1 MLLTLAM
8 AVGLAVI
15 LFAFAPSAAAHALPV
30 KTDPSPRELLQAP
43 PSRVIIQFS
52 ENVNP
57 QVASIRVLDQ
67 ARRPVDS
74 NDTQVDPTD
83 AHIVSVSLP
92 LLKSGTYTVVWRVQS
107 ADDGHV
113 SSGSYYFLIARADG
127 SAPPAPTGGANGGV
141 DDASTAILDGPSFFQ
156 AIATWIALALL
167 TVWVGG
173 LIWETWILN
182 PATTRDSDLAAATQA
197 AVRRFRALIPTVLGL
212 LVIADVGVVVAQAAG
227 LAGDWIGAI
236 SPTYLRAVLFGSR
249 YGAFWWMR
257 QIVALVALYLTYAA
271 TSRGWAPTRT
281 AQEPVQDPVDGAAAA
296 PQERERLISPAAIPD
311 WRREVVTTLR
321 GIGKL
326 PGRLIQGWRARSWF
340 GQIEL
345 LLAALLILAF
355 ALTGHAAAVSA
366 DRFPFA
372 FSVDL
377 LHLLAN
383 CAWLG
388 GLFYISLVFVPTL
401 GHLTQQGRARSLAI
415 GLPQFG
421 AVAIVSATLLA
432 ATGSL
437 NATVRMTSFAQLVT
451 TAYGRTL
458 VIKILLF
465 LLMVGISAY
474 HAFVLRPRLAS
485 ALTAVQPQIPEPVMA
500 SAAAAQAPAS
510 SVRIRIGE
518 TVEPDATSDGATQQD
533 AAHTG
538 EAGAPPDVPA
548 AIPALRQETVAVG
561 AGGTSIG
568 ARKLAEGLEDWLRR
582 EALVGLGVLLCA
594 ALLSAFAGTLALAP
608 TPIAGATSGAYV
620 NTATTTPNGDYAVT
634 LKIAPAKF
642 GTNTFLA
649 TVKDKNGKPVEG
661 ASVILQTT
669 MLDMDMGTQSLQLT
683 SVGADSPGTYGGQA
697 DLDMGGDWSFV
708 IKVLPA
714 GGKDFEA
721 ATFKTVVG
729 YS

>member
-1 MLLTLAM
+1 MSARTQQPGRPIQSSITKRHGWRAHLPRLTILTLALV
-8 AVGLAVI
+8 AGLAFS
-15 LFAFAPSAAAHALPV
+15 LFAFVPGAAAHALPV
-30 KTDPSPRELLQAP
+30 KTNPSPRELVQAP
-43 PSRVIIQFS
+43 PPRVVIQFS

-57 QVASIRVLDQ
+57 EVASIRVLDQ

-83 AHIVSVSLP
+83 ARIVSVSLP

-113 SSGSYYFLIARADG
+113 SSGSYYFQIARADG
-127 SAPPAPTGGANGGV
+127 SAPPAPTTDATGAV
-141 DDASTAILDGPSFFQ
+141 DDASSAILDGPSLFQ

-182 PATTRDSDLAAATQA
+182 PATTRDSDLATATQA

-212 LVIADVGVVVAQAAG
+212 LVLANVAVVVAQAAAS
-227 LAGDWIGAI
+227 AGDWSGAI
-236 SPTYLRAVLFGSR
+236 SPTYLRAILFGSR

-271 TSRGWAPTRT
+271 TSRGWASARAAQDSAL
-281 AQEPVQDPVDGAAAA
+281 AQEDMAVD
-296 PQERERLISPAAIPD
+296 AIPD
-311 WRREVVTTLR
+311 WRRELVATLR

-355 ALTGHAAAVSA
+355 ALSGHAAAVSA
-366 DRFPFA
+366 DRFAFA

-388 GLFYISLVFVPTL
+388 GLFYISLVFVPAL
-401 GHLTQQGRARSLAI
+401 GQRAQRSRARALAL
-415 GLPQFG
+415 GLPAFG
-421 AVAIVSATLLA
+421 AVAILSAILLA

-437 NATVRMTSFAQLVT
+437 NATVRMTSFNQLVT

-465 LLMVGISAY
+465 LLMAGISAY

-485 ALTAVQPQIPEPVMA
+485 ALTTEQN
-500 SAAAAQAPAS
+500 
-510 SVRIRIGE
+510 
-518 TVEPDATSDGATQQD
+518 
-533 AAHTG
+533 
-538 EAGAPPDVPA
+538 APPQTIPAGVTLASYGVPA
-548 AIPALRQETVAVG
+548 QTPISQESVAAGGGGDDAIPG
-561 AGGTSIG
+561 G
-568 ARKLAEGLEDWLRR
+568 ARKLAGRLEDWLRR
-582 EALVGLGVLLCA
+582 EAILGLGVLLCA
-594 ALLSAFAGTLALAP
+594 ALLGAFAGSLATAP
-608 TPIAGATSGAYV
+608 TPIAGASSGAYV

-634 LKIAPAKF
+634 LKVAPAKF
-642 GTNTFLA
+642 GTNSFLA
-649 TVKDKNGKPVEG
+649 TVKDKSGKPVEG
-661 ASVILQTT
+661 ASVLLQTT

-683 SVGADSPGTYGGQA
+683 PVGADSPGTYGGQA
-697 DLDMGGDWSFV
+697 DLDMGGNWSFV
-708 IKVLPA
+708 IKVLPV

-721 ATFKTVVG
+721 ATYKVVVG

>member
-1 MLLTLAM
+1 MTILAL
-8 AVGLAVI
+8 ALVAGLVFS
-15 LFAFAPSAAAHALPV
+15 LFAFVPSAAAHALPV
-30 KTDPSPRELLQAP
+30 KTNPSPRELVQAP
-43 PSRVIIQFS
+43 PPRVVIQFS

-67 ARRPVDS
+67 ARHPVDS

-113 SSGSYYFLIARADG
+113 SSGSYYFQIARADG
-127 SAPPAPTGGANGGV
+127 SAPPAPTTDATGAV

-182 PATTRDSDLAAATQA
+182 PATTRDPDLATATQA
-197 AVRRFRALIPTVLGL
+197 AARRFRALVPTVLGL
-212 LVIADVGVVVAQAAG
+212 LVLANVAVVVAQAAAS
-227 LAGDWIGAI
+227 AGDWSGAI
-236 SPTYLRAVLFGSR
+236 SPTYLRAILFGSR

-271 TSRGWAPTRT
+271 TSRGWASARAAKDSAL
-281 AQEPVQDPVDGAAAA
+281 AQEDMTAD
-296 PQERERLISPAAIPD
+296 AIPD
-311 WRREVVTTLR
+311 WRRELVATLR
-321 GIGKL
+321 SIGKL
-326 PGRLIQGWRARSWF
+326 PGRLVQGWRARSWF

-355 ALTGHAAAVSA
+355 ALSGHAAAVSA
-366 DRFPFA
+366 DRFAFA

-388 GLFYISLVFVPTL
+388 GLFYISLVFVPAL
-401 GHLTQQGRARSLAI
+401 GQLAQRSRARALAL
-415 GLPQFG
+415 GLPAFG
-421 AVAIVSATLLA
+421 AVAIVSAILLA

-437 NATVRMTSFAQLVT
+437 NATVRMTSFNQLVT

-465 LLMVGISAY
+465 LLMAGISAY

-485 ALTAVQPQIPEPVMA
+485 ALTVEQSAPQQTIPAGVTLASYGVPAQIPVGQEGVA
-500 SAAAAQAPAS
+500 T
-510 SVRIRIGE
+510 GGGG
-518 TVEPDATSDGATQQD
+518 DAVSG
-533 AAHTG
+533 
-538 EAGAPPDVPA
+538 
-548 AIPALRQETVAVG
+548 
-561 AGGTSIG
+561 G
-568 ARKLAEGLEDWLRR
+568 ARKLAGGLEDWLRR
-582 EALVGLGVLLCA
+582 EAILGLGVLLCA
-594 ALLSAFAGTLALAP
+594 ALLGAFAGSLATAP
-608 TPIAGATSGAYV
+608 TPIAGASSGAYV

-642 GTNTFLA
+642 GTNSFLA

-661 ASVILQTT
+661 ASVLLQTT
-669 MLDMDMGTQSLQLT
+669 MLDMDMGTQSLQLQA
-683 SVGADSPGTYGGQA
+683 VGADSPGTYGGQA

>member
-1 MLLTLAM
+1 MSARTQQPGRPIQSSITKRHGWRAHLPRLTILTLALV
-8 AVGLAVI
+8 AGLAFS
-15 LFAFAPSAAAHALPV
+15 LFAFVPSAAAHALPV
-30 KTDPSPRELLQAP
+30 KTNPSPRELVQAP
-43 PSRVIIQFS
+43 PPRVVIQFS

-57 QVASIRVLDQ
+57 EVASIRVLDQ

-113 SSGSYYFLIARADG
+113 SSGSYYFQIARADG
-127 SAPPAPTGGANGGV
+127 SAPPAPTTDATGAV
-141 DDASTAILDGPSFFQ
+141 DDASSAILDGPSLFQ

-182 PATTRDSDLAAATQA
+182 PATTRDSDLATATQA

-212 LVIADVGVVVAQAAG
+212 LVLANVAVVVAQAAAS
-227 LAGDWIGAI
+227 AGDWSGAI
-236 SPTYLRAVLFGSR
+236 SPTYLRAILFGSR

-271 TSRGWAPTRT
+271 TSRGWASARAAQDSAL
-281 AQEPVQDPVDGAAAA
+281 AQEDMAVD
-296 PQERERLISPAAIPD
+296 AIPD
-311 WRREVVTTLR
+311 WRRELVATLR

-355 ALTGHAAAVSA
+355 ALSGHAAAVSA
-366 DRFPFA
+366 DRFAFA

-388 GLFYISLVFVPTL
+388 GLFYISLVFVPAL
-401 GHLTQQGRARSLAI
+401 GQRAQRSRARALAL
-415 GLPQFG
+415 GLPAFG
-421 AVAIVSATLLA
+421 AVAILSAILLA

-437 NATVRMTSFAQLVT
+437 NATVRMTSFNQLVT

-465 LLMVGISAY
+465 LLMAGISAY

-485 ALTAVQPQIPEPVMA
+485 ALTTEQN
-500 SAAAAQAPAS
+500 
-510 SVRIRIGE
+510 
-518 TVEPDATSDGATQQD
+518 
-533 AAHTG
+533 
-538 EAGAPPDVPA
+538 APPQTIPAGVTLASYGVPA
-548 AIPALRQETVAVG
+548 QTPISQESVAAGGGGDDAIPG
-561 AGGTSIG
+561 G
-568 ARKLAEGLEDWLRR
+568 ARKLAGRLEDWLRR
-582 EALVGLGVLLCA
+582 EAILGLGVLLCA
-594 ALLSAFAGTLALAP
+594 ALLGAFAGSLATAP
-608 TPIAGATSGAYV
+608 TPIAGASSGAYV

-634 LKIAPAKF
+634 LKVAPAKF
-642 GTNTFLA
+642 GTNSFLA
-649 TVKDKNGKPVEG
+649 TVKDKSGKPVEG
-661 ASVILQTT
+661 ASVLLQTT

-683 SVGADSPGTYGGQA
+683 PVGADSPGTYGGQA
-697 DLDMGGDWSFV
+697 DLDMGGNWSFV
-708 IKVLPA
+708 IKVLPV

-721 ATFKTVVG
+721 ATYKVVVG

>member
-1 MLLTLAM
+1 
-8 AVGLAVI
+8 
-15 LFAFAPSAAAHALPV
+15 
-30 KTDPSPRELLQAP
+30 
-43 PSRVIIQFS
+43 
-52 ENVNP
+52 
-57 QVASIRVLDQ
+57 
-67 ARRPVDS
+67 
-74 NDTQVDPTD
+74 
-83 AHIVSVSLP
+83 VSLP

-113 SSGSYYFLIARADG
+113 SSGSYYFQIARADG
-127 SAPPAPTGGANGGV
+127 SAPPAPTTDATGAV
-141 DDASTAILDGPSFFQ
+141 DDASSAILDGPSLFQ

-182 PATTRDSDLAAATQA
+182 PATTRDSDLATATQA

-212 LVIADVGVVVAQAAG
+212 LVLANVAVVVAQAAAS
-227 LAGDWIGAI
+227 AGDWSGAI
-236 SPTYLRAVLFGSR
+236 SPTYLRAILFGSR

-271 TSRGWAPTRT
+271 TSRGWASARAAQDSAL
-281 AQEPVQDPVDGAAAA
+281 AQEDMAVD
-296 PQERERLISPAAIPD
+296 AIPD
-311 WRREVVTTLR
+311 WRRELVATLR

-355 ALTGHAAAVSA
+355 ALSGHAAAVSA
-366 DRFPFA
+366 DRFAFA

-388 GLFYISLVFVPTL
+388 GLFYISLVFVPAL
-401 GHLTQQGRARSLAI
+401 GQRAQRSRARALAL
-415 GLPQFG
+415 GLPAFG
-421 AVAIVSATLLA
+421 AVAILSAILLA

-437 NATVRMTSFAQLVT
+437 NATVRMTSFNQLVT

-465 LLMVGISAY
+465 LLMAGISAY

-485 ALTAVQPQIPEPVMA
+485 ALTTEQN
-500 SAAAAQAPAS
+500 
-510 SVRIRIGE
+510 
-518 TVEPDATSDGATQQD
+518 
-533 AAHTG
+533 
-538 EAGAPPDVPA
+538 APPQTIPAGVTLASYGVPA
-548 AIPALRQETVAVG
+548 QTPISQESVAAGGGGDDAIPG
-561 AGGTSIG
+561 G
-568 ARKLAEGLEDWLRR
+568 ARKLAGRLEDWLRR
-582 EALVGLGVLLCA
+582 EAILGLGVLLCA
-594 ALLSAFAGTLALAP
+594 ALLGAFAGSLATAP
-608 TPIAGATSGAYV
+608 TPIAGASSGAYV

-634 LKIAPAKF
+634 LKVAPAKF
-642 GTNTFLA
+642 GTNSFLA
-649 TVKDKNGKPVEG
+649 TVKDKSGKPVEG
-661 ASVILQTT
+661 ASVLLQTT

-683 SVGADSPGTYGGQA
+683 PVGADSPGTYGGQA
-697 DLDMGGDWSFV
+697 DLDMGGNWSFV
-708 IKVLPA
+708 IKVLPV

-721 ATFKTVVG
+721 ATYKVVVG

>member
-1 MLLTLAM
+1 MSARTQSPERPVRSSSAKRHGWRAHLTRLTVLAL
-8 AVGLAVI
+8 ALVAGLAFS
-15 LFAFAPSAAAHALPV
+15 LFAFVPSAAAHALPV
-30 KTDPSPRELLQAP
+30 KTNPSPRELVQAP
-43 PSRVIIQFS
+43 PPRVIIQFS

-113 SSGSYYFLIARADG
+113 SSGSYYFQIARADG
-127 SAPPAPTGGANGGV
+127 SAPPAPTGGTGV
-141 DDASTAILDGPSFFQ
+141 DDASAALLDGPSLFQ

-167 TVWVGG
+167 TIWVGG
-173 LIWETWILN
+173 LVWETWILN
-182 PATTRDSDLAAATQA
+182 PATTHDADLAAATQA

-212 LVIADVGVVVAQAAG
+212 LVLANVAVVVAQAAAS
-227 LAGDWIGAI
+227 AGDWSGAI
-236 SPTYLRAVLFGSR
+236 SPTYLRAILFGSR

-257 QIVALVALYLTYAA
+257 QIVALIALYLTYAA
-271 TSRGWAPTRT
+271 TSRGWASART
-281 AQEPVQDPVDGAAAA
+281 AKASALAQEDMAAD
-296 PQERERLISPAAIPD
+296 AIPD
-311 WRREVVTTLR
+311 WRRELVTTLR
-321 GIGKL
+321 DIGKL

-355 ALTGHAAAVSA
+355 ALSGHAAAVSA
-366 DRFPFA
+366 DRFAFA

-388 GLFYISLVFVPTL
+388 GLFYISLVYVPAL
-401 GHLTQQGRARSLAI
+401 GQLAQRSRVRALAL
-415 GLPQFG
+415 GLPTFG
-421 AVAIVSATLLA
+421 AVAILSAILLA

-437 NATVRMTSFAQLVT
+437 NATVRMTSFNQLVT

-465 LLMVGISAY
+465 LLMATISAY

-485 ALTAVQPQIPEPVMA
+485 ALTSEQDAPQQTIPAGVTLASYGVPAQIPVGQEGVA
-500 SAAAAQAPAS
+500 T
-510 SVRIRIGE
+510 GGGD
-518 TVEPDATSDGATQQD
+518 DAVSG
-533 AAHTG
+533 
-538 EAGAPPDVPA
+538 
-548 AIPALRQETVAVG
+548 
-561 AGGTSIG
+561 G
-568 ARKLAEGLEDWLRR
+568 ARKLAGRLEDWLRR
-582 EALVGLGVLLCA
+582 EALIGLGVLLCA
-594 ALLSAFAGTLALAP
+594 ALLGAFAGTLATP
-608 TPIAGATSGAYV
+608 PIPIAGASSGAYV

-634 LKIAPAKF
+634 LKVAPAKF
-642 GTNTFLA
+642 GANSFLA
-649 TVKDKNGKPVEG
+649 TVKDKSGKPVEG
-661 ASVILQTT
+661 ASVLLQTT
-669 MLDMDMGTQSLQLT
+669 MLDMDMGTESLQLQA
-683 SVGADSPGTYGGQA
+683 VGSDSPGTYGGQA
-697 DLDMGGDWSFV
+697 DLDMGGHWGLA

-714 GGKDFEA
+714 GGKDFETA
-721 ATFKTVVG
+721 SYKITVG

>member
-1 MLLTLAM
+1 MSARTQQPGRPIQSSSAKRHGWRAHLPRLTILALTLVA
-8 AVGLAVI
+8 GLAFS
-15 LFAFAPSAAAHALPV
+15 LFAFVPSAAAHALPV
-30 KTDPSPRELLQAP
+30 KTNPSPRELVQAP
-43 PSRVIIQFS
+43 PPRVVIQFS

-57 QVASIRVLDQ
+57 EVASIRVLDQ

-83 AHIVSVSLP
+83 PHTVSVSLP

-113 SSGSYYFLIARADG
+113 SSGSYYFQIARADG
-127 SAPPAPTGGANGGV
+127 SAPPAPTTDATGAV
-141 DDASTAILDGPSFFQ
+141 DDASSAILDGPSFFQ

-167 TVWVGG
+167 TIWVGG

-182 PATTRDSDLAAATQA
+182 PATTRDPDLATATQA
-197 AVRRFRALIPTVLGL
+197 AARRFRALVPTVLGL
-212 LVIADVGVVVAQAAG
+212 LVLANVAVVVAQAAAS
-227 LAGDWIGAI
+227 AGDWSGAI
-236 SPTYLRAVLFGSR
+236 SPTYLRAILFGSR

-257 QIVALVALYLTYAA
+257 QIVALIALYLTYAA
-271 TSRGWAPTRT
+271 TSRGWASART
-281 AQEPVQDPVDGAAAA
+281 VENV
-296 PQERERLISPAAIPD
+296 PATEDMNADAIPD
-311 WRREVVTTLR
+311 WRRELVATLR

-326 PGRLIQGWRARSWF
+326 PGRLIEGWRARSWF

-355 ALTGHAAAVSA
+355 ALSGHAAAVSA
-366 DRFPFA
+366 DRFAFA
-372 FSVDL
+372 LSVDL

-388 GLFYISLVFVPTL
+388 GLFYISLVFVPAL
-401 GHLTQQGRARSLAI
+401 GQLAQRSRARALAL
-415 GLPQFG
+415 GLPAFG
-421 AVAIVSATLLA
+421 AVAIVSAILLA

-437 NATVRMTSFAQLVT
+437 NATVRMTSFNQLVT

-465 LLMVGISAY
+465 LLMAGISAY

-485 ALTAVQPQIPEPVMA
+485 ALTAEQSAPQQTIPAGVTLASYGVPAQIPVSQESV
-500 SAAAAQAPAS
+500 AA
-510 SVRIRIGE
+510 GG
-518 TVEPDATSDGATQQD
+518 DGDGATS
-533 AAHTG
+533 G
-538 EAGAPPDVPA
+538 
-548 AIPALRQETVAVG
+548 
-561 AGGTSIG
+561 G
-568 ARKLAEGLEDWLRR
+568 ARNLARGLEDWLRR
-582 EALVGLGVLLCA
+582 EAILGLGVLLCA
-594 ALLSAFAGTLALAP
+594 ALLGAFAGSLATAP

-642 GTNTFLA
+642 GTNSFLA
-649 TVKDKNGKPVEG
+649 TVKDKSGKPVEG
-661 ASVILQTT
+661 ASVLLQTT
-669 MLDMDMGTQSLQLT
+669 MLDMDMGTQSLQLQA
-683 SVGADSPGTYGGQA
+683 VGADSPGTYGGQA

>member
-1 MLLTLAM
+1 M
-8 AVGLAVI
+8 
-15 LFAFAPSAAAHALPV
+15 
-30 KTDPSPRELLQAP
+30 
-43 PSRVIIQFS
+43 
-52 ENVNP
+52 
-57 QVASIRVLDQ
+57 
-67 ARRPVDS
+67 
-74 NDTQVDPTD
+74 
-83 AHIVSVSLP
+83 
-92 LLKSGTYTVVWRVQS
+92 
-107 ADDGHV
+107 
-113 SSGSYYFLIARADG
+113 
-127 SAPPAPTGGANGGV
+127 
-141 DDASTAILDGPSFFQ
+141 DDASAAILDGPSLFQ

-182 PATTRDSDLAAATQA
+182 PATTRDADLATATQA

-212 LVIADVGVVVAQAAG
+212 LVLANVAVVVAQAAAS
-227 LAGDWIGAI
+227 AGDWSGAI
-236 SPTYLRAVLFGSR
+236 SPTYLRAILFGSR

-271 TSRGWAPTRT
+271 TSRGWASARA
-281 AQEPVQDPVDGAAAA
+281 AQDSALT
-296 PQERERLISPAAIPD
+296 QEVVTTSDAIPD
-311 WRREVVTTLR
+311 WRRELVATLR

-326 PGRLIQGWRARSWF
+326 PGRLVQGWRARSWF

-355 ALTGHAAAVSA
+355 ALSGHAAAVSA
-366 DRFPFA
+366 DRFAFA

-388 GLFYISLVFVPTL
+388 GLFYISLVFVPAL
-401 GHLTQQGRARSLAI
+401 GQLAQRSRTRALAL
-415 GLPQFG
+415 GLPAFG
-421 AVAIVSATLLA
+421 AVAILSAILLA

-437 NATVRMTSFAQLVT
+437 NATVRMTSFDQLVT

-465 LLMVGISAY
+465 LLMAGISAY

-485 ALTAVQPQIPEPVMA
+485 ALTTEQSAPQQTIPAGVTLASYGVPAQIPA
-500 SAAAAQAPAS
+500 S
-510 SVRIRIGE
+510 
-518 TVEPDATSDGATQQD
+518 
-533 AAHTG
+533 
-538 EAGAPPDVPA
+538 
-548 AIPALRQETVAVG
+548 QEGVA
-561 AGGTSIG
+561 AGGGGDDAISGG
-568 ARKLAEGLEDWLRR
+568 ARKLARRLEDWLRR
-582 EALVGLGVLLCA
+582 EAILGLGVLLCA
-594 ALLSAFAGTLALAP
+594 ALLGAFAGSLATAP

-634 LKIAPAKF
+634 LKVAPAKF

-661 ASVILQTT
+661 ASVLLQTT
-669 MLDMDMGTQSLQLT
+669 MLDMDMGTQSLQLQA
-683 SVGADSPGTYGGQA
+683 VGADSPGTYGGQA